1 MDFAA
6 QLKERNERESA
17 TDAFVDAF
25 PELLREPLHPLDT
38 QRPFFAPMVGAF
50 ADWYFKVKGAKAGV
64 VLDGA
69 TGQGKSCL
77 AALIARFAASK
88 GVRPGY
94 LSASRMGLEMSG
106 PFDDPNRK
114 SPVDYL
120 ALSEQ
125 ARLLVIDDVGNETT
139 KQAVEV
145 IRALIEDRVARNQF
159 TAMTSNLERAP
170 LLARFGEREESRF
183 ARFLWIHIP
192 STAIP
197 DLRAVGVKV

>member
-1 MDFAA
+1 MDFAT
-6 QLKERNERESA
+6 QLKERNKRDTAS
-17 TDAFVDAF
+17 DAFDQAF
-25 PELLREPLHPLDT
+25 PELLRAPLRPLDA
-38 QRPFFAPMVGAF
+38 QRGYFSQIVGAF
-50 ADWYFKVKGAKAGV
+50 ADWFFKTAGAKSGV
-64 VLDGA
+64 VIDGA

-77 AALIARFAASK
+77 AALIARFAATK
-88 GVRPGY
+88 GVIPGY

-120 ALSEQ
+120 AISE
-125 ARLLVIDDVGNETT
+125 AAPLLVIDDVGNETT

-159 TAMTSNLERAP
+159 TVMTTNLEREP
-170 LLARFGEREESRF
+170 LLARFGEREESRL

-192 STAIP
+192 ANAIP
-197 DLRAVGVKV
+197 DLRVHPAKT